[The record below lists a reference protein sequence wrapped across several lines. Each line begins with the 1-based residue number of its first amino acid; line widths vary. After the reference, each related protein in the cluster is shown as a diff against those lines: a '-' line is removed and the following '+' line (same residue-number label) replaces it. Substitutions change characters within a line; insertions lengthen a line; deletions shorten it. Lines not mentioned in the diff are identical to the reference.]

1 MKLMLLSKGILTM
14 LSVIIQAAELIV
26 STTEKHA
33 LVTPTPRLL
42 VERDQVIIGGTFI
55 GYYSTVNL
63 ETTSCMSSSLEKRI
77 D

>member
-1 MKLMLLSKGILTM
+1 MLLSKGILTV
-14 LSVIIQAAELIV
+14 LSVISRAAELVV
-26 STTEKHA
+26 STTKKHA

-55 GYYSTVNL
+55 GYYSTINL
-63 ETTSCMSSSLEKRI
+63 ETTSCMSSWIEKRI